1 MALLHFTGT
10 VDTTMSDPAPILQNK
25 YTGGGGESVGTVG
38 TKSGDVKLS
47 PRGWGQGRSPPGSDD

>member
-1 MALLHFTGT
+1 
-10 VDTTMSDPAPILQNK
+10 MSDPAPILQNK